1 MKLSVRGV
9 SILFASGDQGVCG
22 REGCGFLKH
31 KFHPDFPAA
40 SPYITAV
47 GGTDFET
54 KGVIGAETAWSAGG
68 GGFSGGGGASV
79 SAQFGGAAGA
89 SGASASVAHFL
100 ARHQER
106 FASCKVSQLKRAVA
120 ELAAGVKRILDAG
133 RVRDPAVAKGLRE
146 SMKKMGDVKLLQGV
160 VERPRARR
168 EVVAHLEAA
177 VKMCR
182 ARGA

>member
-1 MKLSVRGV
+1 MAL
-9 SILFASGDQGVCG
+9 
-22 REGCGFLKH
+22 
-31 KFHPDFPAA
+31 
-40 SPYITAV
+40 Y
-47 GGTDFET
+47 
-54 KGVIGAETAWSAGG
+54 
-68 GGFSGGGGASV
+68 
-79 SAQFGGAAGA
+79 
-89 SGASASVAHFL
+89 L

-133 RVRDPAVAKGLRE
+133 RVTDPALVKSLRE

-168 EVVAHLEAA
+168 EVIAHLEAA
-177 VKMCR
+177 VKTCR

>member
-1 MKLSVRGV
+1 MSLAGGLLRRARRRG
-9 SILFASGDQGVCG
+9 AS
-22 REGCGFLKH
+22 
-31 KFHPDFPAA
+31 AA
-40 SPYITAV
+40 LEPPT
-47 GGTDFET
+47 
-54 KGVIGAETAWSAGG
+54 GG
-68 GGFSGGGGASV
+68 GGSPGAPN
-79 SAQFGGAAGA
+79 A
-89 SGASASVAHFL
+89 VALYL

-133 RVRDPAVAKGLRE
+133 RVTDPALVKSLRE

-168 EVVAHLEAA
+168 EVIAHLEAA
-177 VKMCR
+177 VKTCR